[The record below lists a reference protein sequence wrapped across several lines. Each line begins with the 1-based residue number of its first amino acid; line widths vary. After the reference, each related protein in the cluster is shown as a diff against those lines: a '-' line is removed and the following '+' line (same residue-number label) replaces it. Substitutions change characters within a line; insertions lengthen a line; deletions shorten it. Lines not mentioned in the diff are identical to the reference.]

1 MVPRT
6 RHGVSKALAVAIAIA
21 VILAGVSAGLASYA
35 YHLRAMLQS
44 RPSTTTVTTT
54 VTKTVTLTKATTK
67 YVTTTKTVTTLPS
80 HTPAPKTKTTTVTL
94 TSTSTITK
102 TTTTTAVRTSTVTAT
117 PATHAIV
124 VKDLAGRTVKL
135 PHIARRVVVL
145 QSYWAEDIVALG
157 KASAIVGIGDWVAY
171 DQYLPKSV
179 RSKPTVGSLFKGV
192 NIEEIA
198 ALKPDVVI
206 TDYGY
211 GEAPQ
216 LISKLKQLGIPVIC
230 MFVHN
235 LTDEI
240 KAIEI
245 LGKVLGAQARAESL
259 INFIKSRIE
268 EIESLATHI
277 PASKRLKVVVIDG
290 LSVLRGGELT
300 IYANTSWGRSVEEV
314 GAVNLGLKNFP
325 SQRWPKIDFET
336 LLKWNPDAIIVTASP
351 GEVQKVLDYIQGSVK
366 WHALKAY
373 QTGRIYAV
381 PCWSTVGGVLDWGPR
396 DVIGVEYIAK
406 VLYPTVYKDI
416 HWRLDME
423 ALLTKYYGV
432 FIPAQAFAS
441 YSIRWKK
448 VIDLS
453 NHTLTLPRKVTRVVD
468 FISYQLDL
476 ALGVMNR
483 LVGIS
488 KFARFN
494 PVLMKAY
501 PNVTKIPSP
510 GSSFFMNVED
520 VAALKPQLVLLFPF
534 KPTYAQELQKLGIP
548 VLKVWLFSYK
558 DIERLVWLLGT
569 IYDVRPRAQKIISE
583 MNDLLSLVRSRVANI
598 PQSER
603 VRVLYLWGTPTTVEG
618 GHGTVNDFIRL
629 AGGIN
634 VAAKAFPNRD
644 YVKVNL
650 EQIIKWNPQIIV
662 IWWWAR
668 YNATTIL
675 HNPDWSVIAAVKHHM
690 VFKEPYYEHWSP
702 DASIFI
708 LWLAMKMYPSRFQG
722 INFTSIAN
730 KYYEDWYGIPYTAV
744 SRG

>member
-1 MVPRT
+1 MSLRMKY
-6 RHGVSKALAVAIAIA
+6 GISKALAVAIAIA
-21 VILAGVSAGLASYA
+21 VILAGVSIGLATYT
-35 YHLRAMLQS
+35 YHLRSMLQ
-44 RPSTTTVTTT
+44 RKPSATTVTVTLTKTVTKVTQKYTT
-54 VTKTVTLTKATTK
+54 VTKTPALPSSTTASITKTKTLTITLTSTSA
-67 YVTTTKTVTTLPS
+67 VTTTKTKATAKS
-80 HTPAPKTKTTTVTL
+80 K
-94 TSTSTITK
+94 TST
-102 TTTTTAVRTSTVTAT
+102 AVSAQ
-117 PATHAIV
+117 AIV
-124 VKDLAGRTVKL
+124 VKDLAGRIVKL
-135 PHIARRVVVL
+135 PHIAKRVVVL

-157 KASAIVGIGDWVAY
+157 KASAIVGIGDWVAQ
-171 DQYLPKSV
+171 DQYLPRSV
-179 RSKPTVGSLFKGV
+179 RSKPAVGSLFKGV

-211 GEAPQ
+211 GVAPQ

-230 MFVHN
+230 MFIHN
-235 LTDEI
+235 LSDEI
-240 KAIEI
+240 RAIKI
-245 LGKVLGAQARAESL
+245 LGKVLGAQSRAKSL
-259 INFIKSRIE
+259 INFIESRMSQIRS
-268 EIESLATHI
+268 IASHI
-277 PASKRLKVVVIDG
+277 PADKKLKVVVVDG
-290 LSVLRGGELT
+290 LSVLKGGELV

-314 GAVNLGLKNFP
+314 GAINVGLEKFP

-336 LLKWNPDAIIVTASP
+336 LLKWNPDAVLVTASP
-351 GEVQKVLDYIQGSVK
+351 SDIQKVLDYIQNSVK

-373 QTGRIYAV
+373 RTGRIYAV

-396 DVIGVEYIAK
+396 DVIGVEYMAK
-406 VLYPTVYKDI
+406 LLYPTLYKSI
-416 HWRLDME
+416 RWRLDIE

-441 YSIRWKK
+441 YSIMWKK

-453 NHTLTLPRKVTRVVD
+453 NHTLTLPRRVTRVVD

-520 VAALKPQLVLLFPF
+520 VVALKPQLVLLFPF
-534 KPTYAQELQKLGIP
+534 KPTYAQKLGILGIP

-583 MNDLLSLVRSRVANI
+583 MNHIVTLVRSRVANI

-603 VRVLYLWGTPTTVEG
+603 VKVLYLWGTLTTVEG
-618 GHGTVNDFIRL
+618 GYGTVNDFIRL

-634 VAAKAFPNRD
+634 VAASSFPHRD

-650 EQIIKWNPQIIV
+650 EQIIKWNPQIII

-668 YNATTIL
+668 FNATTIL
-675 HNPDWSVIAAVKHHM
+675 SNPDWSVIAAVKHHE
-690 VFKEPYYEHWSP
+690 VFKEPYYEHWGP

-708 LWLAMKMYPSRFQG
+708 LWLAMKMYPSKFQG
-722 INFTSIAN
+722 ISFTNIAN
-730 KYYEDWYGIPYTAV
+730 KYFKDWYGIPYTAV